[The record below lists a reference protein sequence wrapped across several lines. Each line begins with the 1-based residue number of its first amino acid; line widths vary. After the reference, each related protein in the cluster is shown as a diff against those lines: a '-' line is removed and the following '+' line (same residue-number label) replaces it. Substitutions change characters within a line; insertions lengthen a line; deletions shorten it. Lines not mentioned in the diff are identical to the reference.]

1 MNYEEIIKSWGWRLK
16 KAGLNQM
23 QFAKK
28 AGVSQSAFS
37 FWVNSARV
45 PSIQNFQKVEN
56 ALRDLGV

>member
-1 MNYEEIIKSWGWRLK
+1 MKKLK

-23 QFAKK
+23 QFAKE